1 MYKSIYIGGFPPIHS
16 SQPREAMTQMSQA
29 AAELQDSFAPQR
41 LATLR
46 RLVATAVREKRHEK
60 WGFSHEK
67 CGLSHEKW

>member
-1 MYKSIYIGGFPPIHS
+1 VYKSIYIGGFPPIHS

-46 RLVATAVREKRHEK
+46 RLVATWNWPFVVDFPMKNGDFPMK
-60 WGFSHEK
+60 NGDFP
-67 CGLSHEKW
+67 